1 MVFLQLLASLRF
13 KSIRSSTSFP
23 SLHLVPVMPLCT
35 SFPSLSFHVF
45 EIQPPEISPTS
56 LPGLSRPSKLALR
69 LLDMANN
76 PPQEESKIDAST
88 LAHQIIVD
96 QAKSTLAANATLPK
110 EYAAV
115 VPGTV
120 SPLAFELLGKY
131 LMSGSTAHIDTVA
144 KCLSMIKLMKSYGL
158 CQDVLCARI
167 ITTLKGMVTVEEVLP
182 IIQCVGDIV
191 DVVREEGKEAEA
203 QQTTAETCFAPRDSF
218 FLDYALDHADE
229 IFSYET
235 SKNIV
240 RKTPLIAMLLL
251 SKIPGAYV
259 AKLPKV
265 EAAPEE
271 EE

>member
-1 MVFLQLLASLRF
+1 
-13 KSIRSSTSFP
+13 
-23 SLHLVPVMPLCT
+23 MPLCT

-45 EIQPPEISPTS
+45 EIQPPEVSPTS

-69 LLDMANN
+69 LLDMAKN
-76 PPQEESKIDAST
+76 PPREESKIDEST

-96 QAKSTLAANATLPK
+96 QAKSTLAANEALPK

-131 LMSGSTAHIDTVA
+131 LMSGSTTHIDTIA

-167 ITTLKGMVTVEEVLP
+167 MTTLKSMVTVEEVLP

-191 DVVREEGKEAEA
+191 DVAREEGKEEEA
-203 QQTTAETCFAPRDSF
+203 TAEKCFAPRDSF
-218 FLDYALDHADE
+218 FLDYALDRADE

-235 SKNIV
+235 SKNII